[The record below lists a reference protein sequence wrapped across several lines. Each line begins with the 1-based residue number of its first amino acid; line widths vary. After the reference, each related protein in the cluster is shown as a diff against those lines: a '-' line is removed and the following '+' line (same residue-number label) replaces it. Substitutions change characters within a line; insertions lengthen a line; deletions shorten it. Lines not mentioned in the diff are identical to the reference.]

1 MTIADKFEHFLN
13 FDRIDTQSARVRA
26 RAVYVMG
33 IIFVVTQM
41 INQIGM
47 YISYGGITP
56 DHMLSAG
63 VSVLVLVSIIN
74 LRYKLNFPF
83 YAALFSV
90 LIIASTLVSAVP
102 DKTGV
107 NSALL
112 PFFILGSMA
121 NGFICGVR
129 AVACFCVVGFITIWY
144 LYSVSLGFP
153 AGGELDP
160 EAFAA
165 RNFQRA
171 FQGSL
176 ALVMVSLVC
185 GIFSKNMHDAFAT
198 LESGIATAREN
209 DRAKTQFLANMS
221 HELRTPMNGILGISE
236 VLMETDL
243 DAEQT
248 ELTALINQSGETLVG
263 LISDVLLFSQIE
275 SGKVQLSSD
284 PFEIRPLVLKA
295 IAPHR
300 VMAAQKNVPIYLSI
314 PESVPKS
321 LLGDETRLQHI
332 ISSIVGNAAK
342 FTNKGR
348 IDITVLS
355 TKTRVGLCRLIF
367 TIKDTGVGIP
377 EDKLPIIFDRFRQGD
392 ETRKRAYGGTGLGL
406 TVAKGLTDIMDGD
419 ISAMS
424 REGAG
429 SIFCVT
435 IDLPPAPPAPEM
447 NANRPLS
454 AQPQQLASKALV

>member
-1 MTIADKFEHFLN
+1 MTIADKFERFLN

-160 EAFAA
+160 ETFA
-165 RNFQRA
+165 
-171 FQGSL
+171 
-176 ALVMVSLVC
+176 
-185 GIFSKNMHDAFAT
+185 
-198 LESGIATAREN
+198 
-209 DRAKTQFLANMS
+209 
-221 HELRTPMNGILGISE
+221 
-236 VLMETDL
+236 
-243 DAEQT
+243 
-248 ELTALINQSGETLVG
+248 
-263 LISDVLLFSQIE
+263 E

>member
-63 VSVLVLVSIIN
+63 GSVLGLVSIIN

-90 LIIASTLVSAVP
+90 LIIVSTLVSAVP

-160 EAFAA
+160 ETFAA

-221 HELRTPMNGILGISE
+221 HELRTPMNGILG
-236 VLMETDL
+236 
-243 DAEQT
+243 
-248 ELTALINQSGETLVG
+248 
-263 LISDVLLFSQIE
+263 
-275 SGKVQLSSD
+275 LSSD

-435 IDLPPAPPAPEM
+435 IDLPTAPPAPEI
-447 NANRPLS
+447 NAKPQLS
-454 AQPQQLASKALV
+454 AQPKVLASKALV